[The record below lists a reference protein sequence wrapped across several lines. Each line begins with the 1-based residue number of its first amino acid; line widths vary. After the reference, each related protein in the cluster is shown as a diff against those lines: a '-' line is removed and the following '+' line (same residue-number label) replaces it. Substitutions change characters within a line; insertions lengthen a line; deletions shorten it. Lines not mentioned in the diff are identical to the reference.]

1 MHVLGRKT
9 DSDCEF
15 LGWQTNKR
23 SQLPHTVLAVRLLTA
38 APSSLVSAVH
48 QVKIQKKKAR
58 WGFCQFMKKNN
69 NCSLFRSEIKILN
82 SVPLTHRVVCND
94 KLFYSMTEESFQT
107 KQSNTDWLFLFQWD
121 EKINL
126 HRYRM
131 YYHSRLTWSFFCRAQ
146 SQFSSGRT
154 SAPVCRDVKQW
165 QVFWLS
171 NQLTTRLMLTVLLSL
186 VDCCAVAYSASFI
199 PASHNKHV
207 IY

>member
-1 MHVLGRKT
+1 MFFARVLFHGEHVSQINPLYVHVLGRKT

-69 NCSLFRSEIKILN
+69 NCSLFCSEIKILN

-126 HRYRM
+126 HQYTECIITQG
-131 YYHSRLTWSFFCRAQ
+131 SPEAFF
-146 SQFSSGRT
+146 
-154 SAPVCRDVKQW
+154 VE
-165 QVFWLS
+165 
-171 NQLTTRLMLTVLLSL
+171 LSL
-186 VDCCAVAYSASFI
+186 SFLQDGRLLQF
-199 PASHNKHV
+199 AEM
-207 IY
+207 